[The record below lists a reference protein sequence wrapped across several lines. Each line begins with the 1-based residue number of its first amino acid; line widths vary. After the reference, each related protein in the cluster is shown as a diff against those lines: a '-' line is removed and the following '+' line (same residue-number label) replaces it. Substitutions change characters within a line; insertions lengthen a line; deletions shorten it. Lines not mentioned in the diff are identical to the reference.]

1 MTFRQTV
8 GSAVMAFSKRGKRIQ
23 AMKKRGELAADAVL
37 PYRRHGDY
45 AAAKRKVRLKLDRL
59 RMMKELE
66 EL

>member
-1 MTFRQTV
+1 
-8 GSAVMAFSKRGKRIQ
+8 MAFSKRGKRIQ
-23 AMKKRGELAADAVL
+23 AMKKRGELDPEAVL

-45 AAAKRKVRLKLDRL
+45 AAAKRKVKLGIDRI